1 MDEPPEEL
9 SRTPN
14 KERIPI
20 LSLRLVSVILLVAVL
35 TMHVR
40 SVRVF
45 RWEQSVTGGVL
56 VTYCLAMT
64 GLAMCAGADIYDGKA
79 LQAYICSTG
88 SALLLVNASAI
99 WHRWRHSGEL
109 THAVAELLLAL
120 GLPLRRHIMIKC
132 RLRDVAAS
140 AHAAHEE
147 EPRCGSKLVEL
158 FSIFTRLEP
167 ACVPPGPQGSDL
179 CRRPHT
185 PGLSRDHRVER
196 EGLGASPL
204 SAKLTALKEPCKEG
218 DGVHEGAIL
227 LLTSQPLR

>member
-79 LQAYICSTG
+79 LQAYLCSTG

-120 GLPLRRHIMIKC
+120 GLPLRRHIMIKVF
-132 RLRDVAAS
+132 LSAA
-140 AHAAHEE
+140 AAICLMLDLALL
-147 EPRCGSKLVEL
+147 PIMSFINKGSEKYVLSC
-158 FSIFTRLEP
+158 FS
-167 ACVPPGPQGSDL
+167 
-179 CRRPHT
+179 
-185 PGLSRDHRVER
+185 GLPFPISQPVYVLWSRN
-196 EGLGASPL
+196 PL
-204 SAKLTALKEPCKEG
+204 S
-218 DGVHEGAIL
+218 D
-227 LLTSQPLR
+227 

>member
-1 MDEPPEEL
+1 MTFQLSLYKMDEPPEEL

-64 GLAMCAGADIYDGKA
+64 GLAMCAGQTSMMARHCRH
-79 LQAYICSTG
+79 QPAYICSTG

-120 GLPLRRHIMIKC
+120 GLPLRRHIMIK
-132 RLRDVAAS
+132 V
-140 AHAAHEE
+140 
-147 EPRCGSKLVEL
+147 
-158 FSIFTRLEP
+158 F
-167 ACVPPGPQGSDL
+167 
-179 CRRPHT
+179 
-185 PGLSRDHRVER
+185 
-196 EGLGASPL
+196 L
-204 SAKLTALKEPCKEG
+204 SAAAAICLMLDLALLPIMSFINKGSEKYVLSCFSGLPFP
-218 DGVHEGAIL
+218 I
-227 LLTSQPLR
+227 SQSKPVKAL